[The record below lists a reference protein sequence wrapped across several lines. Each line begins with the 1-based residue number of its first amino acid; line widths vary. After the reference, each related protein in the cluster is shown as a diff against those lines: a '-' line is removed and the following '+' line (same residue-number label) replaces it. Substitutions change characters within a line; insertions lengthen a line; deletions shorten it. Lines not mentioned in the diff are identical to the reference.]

1 MSRQVLM
8 VCPERPDGYRTIG
21 EALAQART
29 GAVIS
34 VAPGRYAENLL
45 IRTRVTIVAERE
57 RDSVEI
63 CPRRGSAVT
72 LMAEEVMLTGL
83 LLRGGDEDVPVV
95 DAPRGQVAMERC
107 TVVGSG
113 WAAVLAR
120 LSGSLAMRGCRV
132 TNPAGAGVV
141 DLAPGGSVVEDC
153 QIEHLGSSAVVVGE
167 RSRTTVRG
175 CRMRDA
181 RGNGVLANG
190 EARGSVEDCEISGT
204 DKPGIALE
212 ALSCTTVL
220 RTTVRDVTTG
230 VFITSGARNVLE
242 DVAVTGASE
251 AGIVVSSGADPTLR
265 RCRTDRTASA
275 GLMVHERSRGTYEE
289 CAFQSAA
296 GPAIRVSGG
305 AAPVFDGAV
314 VRDCGDPR
322 AAVLIT
328 EDSAPEFDRLDV
340 ADTAGIAV
348 VISSNA
354 NPLLHRA
361 LISAPGGHGVEVAD
375 GGRGRLEGSRIEGA
389 KGSAV
394 LVSEGGSLHLA
405 DGRLLK
411 PGDAGVTVAP
421 GGRVT
426 LRDTVV
432 EDSSGS
438 GIVVSERGELAA
450 ARCRI
455 TGAGAHGILLSP
467 GSRAVIGQC
476 EASGGLG
483 DGIRVDTAEAV
494 SVTGCVVRD
503 NRGAGLRQ
511 TRAGDR
517 LTVEDLSSPGNAT
530 PDAWGTQLPERNGRE
545 TPAGPD
551 AGSPP
556 DGTAKGATVSGPLAE
571 LEALVGLEGVKQ
583 QVSTLVHLNQLAQRR
598 AKLGMPVPPMSRHL
612 VFAGPPGTG
621 KTTVARLYGG
631 ILASLGVLRSGH
643 LIEVSRADLV
653 AQVIGGTAIKTTE
666 AFKEALGGVLFVDEA
681 YTLLSDGKGSGAD
694 FGREAVDTLLKLME
708 DHRDDVVVI
717 VAGYTAEMEA
727 FLASN
732 PGLASRFT
740 RSIEFADYS
749 DDDMVTITEN
759 MCAAH
764 RYELHPGTREA
775 LAQLYRRMPRD
786 ASFGNGR
793 EARRVFEEM
802 IDRQAVRL
810 AAMVDP
816 AESDLALL
824 LPADVSPDTSAA
836 AQGAAPDPRTL
847 LARLD
852 AMVGLHAVKQEVGD
866 LVSVLA
872 AARQREAVG
881 LPAPRLSHHLVFAGP
896 PGTGKTTVARLYADL
911 MHSLGV
917 LPRGQLVE
925 VARADLVGR
934 YVGHTAQLTR
944 ETFER
949 ALGGVLFIDEAY
961 TLTPE
966 NSPSDFG
973 REAVDTLLKLMEDH
987 RDDVVV
993 IVAGYT
999 AEMHRFLASNPGL
1012 GSRFSRHVRF
1022 EDYTTE
1028 ELVTIVRA
1036 QASDAGYACGPETVE
1051 ALRGYLGALPRDR
1064 SFGNARTARQLLQT
1078 MTTSQARRLAV
1089 MASPGMEDLQALLPE
1104 DLPETRSVGGGETT
1118 AGTALSPSAGAHLHA
1133 GALPGQ

>member
-21 EALAQART
+21 AAVAQART

-34 VAPGRYAENLL
+34 VAPGRYAENLT
-45 IRTRVTIVAERE
+45 IRTRVTIVAEGE
-57 RDSVEI
+57 RDSVEV
-63 CPRRGSAVT
+63 CPRLGSAVT
-72 LMAEEVMLTGL
+72 VMAEEVMLTGL

-95 DAPRGQVAMERC
+95 DAPRGQVALERC

-120 LSGSLAMRGCRV
+120 MSGSLAMRGCRV

-141 DLAPGGSVVEDC
+141 DIAPGGSVVEDC
-153 QIEHLGSSAVVVGE
+153 QIEHLGSSAVVLGE
-167 RSRTTVRG
+167 RSRTVVRN
-175 CRMRDA
+175 CRLRDA

-190 EARGSVEDCEISGT
+190 EARGSVEDCEISAT

-212 ALSCTTVL
+212 ALSGTTVL
-220 RTTVRDVTTG
+220 RTTVRDVSTG
-230 VFITSGARNVLE
+230 VYVTSTARTVLE
-242 DVAVTGASE
+242 DVTVTGTSE
-251 AGIVVSSGADPTLR
+251 AGIVVSSGGDPTLR
-265 RCRTDRTASA
+265 RCRTVRTAAA
-275 GLMVHERSRGTYEE
+275 GLVVDERSRGTFEE
-289 CAFQSAA
+289 CEFLSAT
-296 GPAIRVSGG
+296 GSAIRVGGG
-305 AAPVFDGAV
+305 ATPVFDRAV
-314 VRDCGDPR
+314 VRDCADRR
-322 AAVLIT
+322 AAVLVMD
-328 EDSAPEFDRLDV
+328 DSAPEFDRLEV
-340 ADTAGIAV
+340 ADAAGVAV
-348 VISSNA
+348 SVRSGA

-361 LISAPGGHGVEVAD
+361 VISAPGGNGVEVGD
-375 GGRGRLEGSRIEGA
+375 GGRGRLEGCRVEGA

-394 LVSEGGSLHLA
+394 LVSEGGGLHVG
-405 DGRLLK
+405 DSRLL
-411 PGDAGVTVAP
+411 GSGEAGVTLAA

-426 LRDTVV
+426 VRDSVV
-432 EDSSGS
+432 EGSSGS
-438 GIVVSERGELAA
+438 GITVADGAELAA
-450 ARCRI
+450 TRCRI
-455 TGAGAHGILLSP
+455 TGSGAHGILVSA
-467 GSRAVIGQC
+467 GGRAVVSGC
-476 EASGGLG
+476 EASAGLG
-483 DGIRVDTAEAV
+483 DGIRVDSAEAV
-494 SVTGCVVRD
+494 SVTGCTVRD

-511 TRAGDR
+511 TRAGER
-517 LTVEDLSSPGNAT
+517 LSVEDLSSHDNAT
-530 PDAWGTQLPERNGRE
+530 PDTWGAPFTDGGGRE
-545 TPAGPD
+545 APAGSGA
-551 AGSPP
+551 AGGS
-556 DGTAKGATVSGPLAE
+556 GGAGGPGGAGRGAPASGPMAE

-643 LIEVSRADLV
+643 LVEVSRADLV

-681 YTLLSDGKGSGAD
+681 YTLLSDSKGSGAD
-694 FGREAVDTLLKLME
+694 FGREAIDTLVKLME
-708 DHRDDVVVI
+708 DHRDDVVVV
-717 VAGYTAEMEA
+717 VAGYTAEMES
-727 FLASN
+727 FLSAN
-732 PGLASRFT
+732 AGLASRFT
-740 RSIEFADYS
+740 RSIEFTDYS
-749 DDDMVTITEN
+749 DADMVTITEN

-764 RYELHPGTREA
+764 RYELHPSTREA
-775 LAQLYRRMPRD
+775 LALLYRRMPRD

-824 LPADVSPDTSAA
+824 LPADVGADETGTPQDAA
-836 AQGAAPDPRTL
+836 RDPQTL
-847 LARLD
+847 LAGLD
-852 AMVGLHAVKQEVGD
+852 AMVGLHAVKREVGD

-881 LPAPRLSHHLVFAGP
+881 LPAPKLSHHLVFAGP

-911 MHSLGV
+911 LHSLGV

-944 ETFER
+944 EVFER

-966 NSPSDFG
+966 NAPSDFG

-987 RDDVVV
+987 RNDVVV

-999 AEMHRFLASNPGL
+999 EEMRRFLASNPGL

-1022 EDYTTE
+1022 EDYSTE
-1028 ELVTIVRA
+1028 ELVTIVRT
-1036 QASDAGYACGPETVE
+1036 QAAEAGYTCGPETVE
-1051 ALRGYLGALPRDR
+1051 ALYEHLDALPRDR
-1064 SFGNARTARQLLQT
+1064 SFGNARTARQLLQS
-1078 MTTSQARRLAV
+1078 MTTGQARRLGA
-1089 MASPGMEDLQALLPE
+1089 MASPGLEDLQALLPE
-1104 DLPETRSVGGGETT
+1104 DL
-1118 AGTALSPSAGAHLHA
+1118 AAY
-1133 GALPGQ
+1133 